1 MAAPAI
7 PWLDCWITEPDETVA
22 RGRVLAQLHTNIE
35 KLEAERQEVLAGFNE
50 RLEDL
55 RREVRRRSGDLVAGA
70 ETRMLA
76 VLDTFDFGEATV
88 TTARKDSGAILEKR
102 EMTPEERQLGL
113 DLLMQGAGAQARYR
127 PSSARTAE
135 IRRTVAGTIPST
147 ALNAPSSGTRPGNSS
162 GN

>member
-1 MAAPAI
+1 MAGQLKKLALQEAPKVTKERIA
-7 PWLDCWITEPDETVA
+7 PVRCDLTPDETVA

-35 KLEAERQEVLAGFNE
+35 KLEAERQEVLAGFKE

-70 ETRMLA
+70 ETRMLS

-113 DLLMQGAGAQARYR
+113 DQLMQGSAAAQA
-127 PSSARTAE
+127 
-135 IRRTVAGTIPST
+135 
-147 ALNAPSSGTRPGNSS
+147 
-162 GN
+162 